1 MRHMHT
7 RTGKLAIL
15 ETGRVVISVQMQLDI
30 YTVSWDT
37 CKLALENWQF

>member
-7 RTGKLAIL
+7 HTGKLAIL
-15 ETGRVVISVQMQLDI
+15 ETGIVVISVQMQLDVYI
-30 YTVSWDT
+30 FSWDT